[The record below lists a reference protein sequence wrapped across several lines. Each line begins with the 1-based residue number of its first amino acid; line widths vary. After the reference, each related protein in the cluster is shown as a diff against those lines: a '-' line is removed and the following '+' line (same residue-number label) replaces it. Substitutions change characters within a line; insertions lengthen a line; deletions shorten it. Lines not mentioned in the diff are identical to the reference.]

1 MTAPSDPDET
11 HGDSGASNDP
21 GDDVFGDDS
30 GTWNADDQLFDL
42 MLRERIG
49 QVPHLPTPPHAFE
62 RVLVK
67 GRRHRARKV
76 WAAGAAAALVIVGGT
91 AGTTVVLHNN
101 SANGSALPPAVAVSQ
116 ATTPV
121 PSTGAP
127 SASALPGPKG
137 TSTSTSSTST
147 AAGTATVQASTT
159 QCHSDALQLTVSVE
173 DGGDNLANLLIVLRN
188 KSAQTCT
195 ITGYAANLQPETE
208 SGQLQNTT
216 LIQQEQTA
224 VQKLTL
230 TQGQSVSTI
239 SEFNF
244 GAPGATTSQGMKC
257 DPPAYSFAVTPP
269 GEQSPLVAPITGG
282 PVTFCGNG
290 VMDSLPFTSGTTG

>member
-11 HGDSGASNDP
+11 HGDSGAST
-21 GDDVFGDDS
+21 DDVFGDDS
-30 GTWNADDQLFDL
+30 GTWNDADRLFDL

-91 AGTTVVLHNN
+91 AGTTVVLHGN

-121 PSTGAP
+121 SRTGAP
-127 SASALPGPKG
+127 SASALPSTK
-137 TSTSTSSTST
+137 STSTS
-147 AAGTATVQASTT
+147 AGTTTVQASTT
-159 QCHSDALQLTVSVE
+159 QCHSDELQLTVSVA

-195 ITGYAANLQPETE
+195 ISGYAANLRPETE

-216 LIQQEQTA
+216 LIQQDQVA

-230 TQGQSVSTI
+230 AQGQSVSTI

-244 GAPGATTSQGMKC
+244 GAPGATTSLGAKC

-269 GEQSPLVAPITGG
+269 NEQSPLVAPITGG